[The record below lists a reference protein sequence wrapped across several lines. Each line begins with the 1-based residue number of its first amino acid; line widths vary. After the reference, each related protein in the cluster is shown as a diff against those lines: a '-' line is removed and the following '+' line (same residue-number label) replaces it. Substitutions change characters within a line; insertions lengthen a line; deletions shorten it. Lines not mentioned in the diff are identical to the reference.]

1 MISSKLKKKKLIKVI
16 DTPYSSFIL
25 EKIFADYNEFNQ
37 IIEIKKDQ
45 GETKLKSINIL
56 KLTQKKIYSKNKFIT
71 TNSIAFSLSRFRIIN
86 ILNFRKLQKSIL
98 KKISFNQDKVYIGS
112 RTSTI
117 MNVLPTTNRIL
128 IDHGF
133 SDYNRKTIKITNFK
147 RMIDSIKEKIS
158 DAIGYPYVSLNDDLN
173 SYTVCKIPKFFS
185 NFIDMQDLP
194 INKVLKKFFNTVK
207 KKYPRTDTIFLLT
220 KNWQINFYK
229 GTHNDIDYDKIN
241 FELIK
246 KYASKGKNFFIKF
259 HDFTI
264 QSNQSNSSF
273 IQKAHRY
280 GYHAVDID
288 SYLKPCYRGM
298 IPAELLISKLKLKR
312 VISKYSSTLHN
323 ISHNRSLN
331 CIMDMNPE
339 LNLITNHS
347 KHYKLPLLKKYKERY
362 NFNKITRGRVDIRPI
377 NK

>member
-1 MISSKLKKKKLIKVI
+1 MISSKIKKKKLIKVI

-25 EKIFADYNEFNQ
+25 EKIFADYDKFNQ

-56 KLTQKKIYSKNKFIT
+56 KLTQKKIYPGNKFLI

-98 KKISFNQDKVYIGS
+98 KKIRFNQDKIYIGS

-117 MNVLPTTNRIL
+117 MNVLPTSNRIL

-133 SDYNRKTIKITNFK
+133 SDYNRKIIKITKFK

-158 DAIGYPYVSLNDDLN
+158 DALGYPYVSLNDDLS
-173 SYTVCKIPKFFS
+173 SYTVCKIPKFFP

-194 INKVLKKFFNTVK
+194 INKVLKKFFNSVK
-207 KKYPRTDTIFLLT
+207 KKYPRIDTIFLLT

-229 GTHNDIDYDKIN
+229 GSHKDIDYDKIN

-246 KYASKGKNFFIKF
+246 KYAPKGKKFFIKF

-273 IQKAHRY
+273 IKKAHSY
-280 GYHAVDID
+280 GYYAVDVD
-288 SYLKPCYRGM
+288 SYLKPYYRGM

-323 ISHNRSLN
+323 ICHNTSLH

-339 LNLITNHS
+339 LNLITNYS

-362 NFNKITRGRVDIRPI
+362 NFNKITRGSVDIRPI

>member
-1 MISSKLKKKKLIKVI
+1 
-16 DTPYSSFIL
+16 
-25 EKIFADYNEFNQ
+25 
-37 IIEIKKDQ
+37 
-45 GETKLKSINIL
+45 
-56 KLTQKKIYSKNKFIT
+56 
-71 TNSIAFSLSRFRIIN
+71 
-86 ILNFRKLQKSIL
+86 
-98 KKISFNQDKVYIGS
+98 
-112 RTSTI
+112 
-117 MNVLPTTNRIL
+117 
-128 IDHGF
+128 
-133 SDYNRKTIKITNFK
+133 
-147 RMIDSIKEKIS
+147 
-158 DAIGYPYVSLNDDLN
+158 
-173 SYTVCKIPKFFS
+173 
-185 NFIDMQDLP
+185 MQDLP

-339 LNLITNHS
+339 LNLITNYS